1 MLTIRPNETRGSTR
15 LNWLR
20 SQHSF
25 SFGSY
30 YDPEHMGVSA
40 LRVINDDRVTPGAG
54 FAPHSHQ
61 DMEIITYVTQGAIA
75 HKDSMGNIKS
85 LPAGEFQLMSAG
97 SGVTHSEYNPSRSEP
112 LELLQIWI
120 RPSQFGVEPGYQ
132 QKAFAPRQ
140 GLSLIVSSKARDGSL
155 RLHQDA
161 SLYRLILPAGD
172 NSAISL
178 DEGRTAYVHVVKG
191 ELKINGERL
200 RAGDGAAV
208 SQVSELQFSGLSSA
222 EALVFDLP

>member
-1 MLTIRPNETRGSTR
+1 MITVRHSEARGVTR
-15 LNWLR
+15 LSWLR

-40 LRVINDDRVTPGAG
+40 LRVINDDHITSGAG

-61 DMEIITYVTQGAIA
+61 DMEIITYVTKGAIE
-75 HKDSMGNIKS
+75 HKDSMGNTKS

-97 SGVTHSEYNPSRSEP
+97 SGVTHSEYNPSESEP

-120 RPSQFGVEPGYQ
+120 QPNQLGIEPGYQ
-132 QKAFAPRQ
+132 QKAFTRQQ
-140 GLSLIVSSKARDGSL
+140 GLSLIASPDARDGSFL
-155 RLHQDA
+155 MHQDA
-161 SLYRLILPAGD
+161 SLYRLVLQD
-172 NSAISL
+172 EESL
-178 DEGRTAYVHVVKG
+178 SYDLAEGRTAYVHVVSG
-191 ELKINGERL
+191 ELKIDAQHL
-200 RAGDGAAV
+200 RAGDGAAI
-208 SQVSELQFSGLSSA
+208 SQVKQLVFSGVDNA